1 MTHATPPGEVP
12 ARLSRLAVR
21 VTLTAAAIGITESSI
36 ALHRAENAAD
46 GVASTLG
53 SFAQSIG
60 FSVAFA
66 LAALTLFFL
75 ASRVLTPE
83 AAPRSHAH
91 REGFAAILLVFPVA
105 ISLGLALFSA
115 ATQQVHNQE
124 LAALVATSSI
134 VAVGALGMS
143 SANWLAVRLARFV
156 AAQPRCRRLLVLPG
170 SLVSAAGATLAY
182 RKAHLEQL
190 DGALWLTPAV
200 AAVSWLASKHL
211 TPLPPG
217 AEFRIVRLGGALWL
231 AAASLLGLGVLAA
244 PSASVTLATRGAWS
258 RPAIA
263 LLRRV
268 TDFDGD
274 GYSSWFGGGDCAA
287 LDAAVHPGAREIPG
301 DGVDNNCVGGDATR
315 VKFTAPRA
323 SGLYHAASPQRLN
336 LVLVTIETLRA
347 DHTSVLGYSRKTTPE
362 LDDLA
367 TSSIVFETSY
377 APTPTTRLSLTTL
390 LSGVMPSK
398 IRWLAQEPRRQMR
411 HISPET
417 PWLPAWLEQHGYRT
431 LAVHTDFRAFTAVEN
446 AGFERGFSVY
456 DTSTHLLYSGGT
468 MHGFPGGAQVD
479 RALSLLDESGRG
491 PFLLWLH
498 LVEPHY
504 VYERSGEVP
513 DFGRDDVAL
522 YDADIAEAD
531 RQLGR
536 LLRGLSARGLLESSV
551 VLVTGDHGEEFGE
564 HGERWHGSNLYD
576 PQLRTLSLLRIPS
589 VPARRIRAATS
600 LADFAP
606 TLLDILGFEDGFRGM
621 MGRNLAPLLLQGRA
635 LASDALFLEN
645 FSVDS
650 GAHALYARLEWPY
663 KCILNAESQRF
674 ELFDV
679 SRDPAER
686 TSRFSAGDARSER
699 CREELTGY
707 LDAARP
713 LSP

>member
-1 MTHATPPGEVP
+1 MTQATPPGEAP
-12 ARLSRLAVR
+12 ARFSRLAVR
-21 VTLTAAAIGITESSI
+21 ATLSATAIGITESSI
-36 ALHRAENAAD
+36 ALHRAENAVV

-53 SFAQSIG
+53 CFAQSIG
-60 FSVAFA
+60 FCVAFA
-66 LAALTLFFL
+66 LAVLTPCFL
-75 ASRVLTPE
+75 ASRALTPE
-83 AAPRSHAH
+83 AAPRSHA
-91 REGFAAILLVFPVA
+91 RLEDVAAILLVFPAA

-134 VAVGALGMS
+134 VAVGALGMA
-143 SANWLAVRLARFV
+143 SANWLAVRLASFV
-156 AAQPRCRRLLVLPG
+156 AAQPRWRRLLVLPG

-200 AAVSWLASKHL
+200 AVVSWLAAKHL
-211 TPLPPG
+211 TVSPRV
-217 AEFRIVRLGGALWL
+217 ATITIVRLSSALWL

-287 LDAAVHPGAREIPG
+287 FDAAVHPGAREVPG
-301 DGVDNNCVGGDATR
+301 DGVDNNCVAGDATR
-315 VKFTAPRA
+315 VKLTAPRA
-323 SGLYHAASPQRLN
+323 SGLYHAASPRLN

-362 LDDLA
+362 LDNLA
-367 TSSIVFETSY
+367 ASSIVFETSY
-377 APTPTTRLSLTTL
+377 APTPTTRLSLTAL

-431 LAVHTDFRAFTAVEN
+431 LAVHTDFRAFTSVEN

-479 RALSLLDESGRG
+479 RALSLLDESGSS

-498 LVEPHY
+498 LLEPHY

-513 DFGRDDVAL
+513 DFGSDDIAL

-536 LLRGLSARGLLESSV
+536 LLRGLSARGLLERSV

-564 HGERWHGSNLYD
+564 HGERWHGSNLYE

-606 TLLDILGFEDGFRGM
+606 TLLDVLGFEDGFRGM
-621 MGRNLAPLLLQGRA
+621 MGRNLAPLIVQGRA
-635 LASDALFLEN
+635 LTSDAFFLEN

-650 GAHALYARLEWPY
+650 GAHALYARIEWPY

-679 SRDPAER
+679 SRDPGER

-699 CREELTGY
+699 CRDELTGY
-707 LDAARP
+707 LDAGRP